1 MAHIQVFHN
10 PRFLEYRG
18 DHDQIVPPL
27 TPTASV
33 RVPGELAAEEKLS
46 AAYARTQHGYL
57 YGSWFQDP
65 TVIPHLRSTSVGDLL
80 ATESGNLFVV
90 ERLGFRPFRP
100 TGQNWKPQLLESMRN
115 LERSIEL
122 VQNEQ
127 LKAAIQDSLIQ
138 MSQALRVE
146 EYPVGEIPQ
155 AWENAE
161 VGDLV
166 GNDSLG
172 YYRIFARRL
181 EPKWRA
187 ALLQEHLPQGKMWR
201 DSKGWAVL
209 QPDNKQ
215 VG

>member
-1 MAHIQVFHN
+1 MPHIQVFHN

-27 TPTASV
+27 APTASV
-33 RVPGELAAEEKLS
+33 RVPAELAAEEKLS

-65 TVIPHLRSTSVGDLL
+65 TIIPHLRSTSVGDLL
-80 ATESGNLFVV
+80 ATENGALFVV
-90 ERLGFRPFRP
+90 ERLGVRPFRP
-100 TGQNWKPQLLESMRN
+100 TARNWKPGLLESMRN
-115 LERSIEL
+115 LERSAEL
-122 VQNEQ
+122 AQNEQ
-127 LKAAIQDSLIQ
+127 LKAVIRDSLIR
-138 MSQALRVE
+138 MNQALLVE
-146 EYPVGEIPQ
+146 EYPVEEIPQ

-166 GNDSLG
+166 GSDTLG
-172 YYRIFARRL
+172 YYRVFARRL

-187 ALLQEHLPQGKMWR
+187 GLLQEHLPQSKMWR

-209 QPDNKQ
+209 QPVSNQIK
-215 VG
+215 

>member
-1 MAHIQVFHN
+1 MPHIQVFHN

-33 RVPGELAAEEKLS
+33 RVPAELAAEEKLS

-65 TVIPHLRSTSVGDLL
+65 TIIPHLRSTSVGDLL
-80 ATESGNLFVV
+80 ATENGALFVV
-90 ERLGFRPFRP
+90 EIMGFRPFIP
-100 TGQNWKPQLLESMRN
+100 TSRNWKPRLLESMRK
-115 LERSIEL
+115 LEVSTEL
-122 VQNEQ
+122 AQNEQ
-127 LKAAIQDSLIQ
+127 LKAAIRDSVIR
-138 MSQALRVE
+138 MNQALLVE
-146 EYPVGEIPQ
+146 EYPVEEIPQ

-172 YYRIFARRL
+172 YYRIFARHL

-209 QPDNKQ
+209 QPVSNQIK
-215 VG
+215 

>member
-1 MAHIQVFHN
+1 MAPIQFFHHT
-10 PRFLEYRG
+10 RFLDSRG
-18 DHDQIVPPL
+18 AHDQIVPPL
-27 TPTASV
+27 APTASV
-33 RVPGELAAEEKLS
+33 RVPGDLAAEETLS

-80 ATESGNLFVV
+80 ATENGDLFVV
-90 ERLGFRPFRP
+90 ERMGFRPFRP
-100 TGQNWKPQLLESMRN
+100 TGQNWKPRLLESMRN

-161 VGDLV
+161 VG
-166 GNDSLG
+166 S
-172 YYRIFARRL
+172 
-181 EPKWRA
+181 W
-187 ALLQEHLPQGKMWR
+187 
-201 DSKGWAVL
+201 
-209 QPDNKQ
+209 
-215 VG
+215 